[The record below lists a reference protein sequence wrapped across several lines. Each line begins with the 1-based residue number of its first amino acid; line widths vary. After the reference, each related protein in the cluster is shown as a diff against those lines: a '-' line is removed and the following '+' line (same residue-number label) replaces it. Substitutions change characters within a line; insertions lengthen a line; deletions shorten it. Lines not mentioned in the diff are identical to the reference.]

1 LEDGDVNQDMT
12 IKRVLKRSR
21 SYFEYLFN
29 DDYFE
34 INESTEDKTD
44 EDESENDD

>member
-21 SYFEYLFN
+21 SYFEGFFN
-29 DDYFE
+29 DKYFE
-34 INESTEDKTD
+34 INENSEETAD